1 MWGHRRHIPW
11 VAQWSVGSAGEHKV
25 GGGVQVRV
33 KVVKVGECE
42 QEGVFLC
49 QSHTHACVCT
59 RVCAHRLVLLR
70 FLAADLGLPLCRS
83 RRNLLDF
90 VSPTT

>member
-11 VAQWSVGSAGEHKV
+11 VAQWPVGSAGEHKG

-49 QSHTHACVCT
+49 QSHTRARTHTCVCAPFGVVAFLG
-59 RVCAHRLVLLR
+59 RR
-70 FLAADLGLPLCRS
+70 FGFATVPFS
-83 RRNLLDF
+83 
-90 VSPTT
+90 T